1 MPVHCL
7 CARNPTCDTWVQV
20 WILATLLLL
29 SAGFLSYLAGRRVT
43 VWEANDCFICNQA
56 YWSVDHAKV
65 TAIIGDCAPM

>member
-1 MPVHCL
+1 
-7 CARNPTCDTWVQV
+7 
-20 WILATLLLL
+20 LLLL